1 MLEHCGSR
9 AAAQLWPVASPRGGG
24 RCRQRAPGGG
34 GRTPAPAIRPWRWRW
49 LLLLFLPSPLLLCD
63 RWGRAVCGVQ
73 RLTKRG
79 DQIGNQSSPGAG
91 WPGACLPATSRSG
104 RSRGMKQLLPFSP
117 RSCLGFYFYFSQDRV
132 AGEGSQG
139 RRRKERRQKASTG
152 MHGRKPCTRGGE
164 ERRDGQLREA
174 FVPAFFPAFSD
185 FYLASCLLP
194 SCSAS
199 VVRCAACTPQ
209 SMV

>member
-1 MLEHCGSR
+1 MWMGRGGPGQTAKGKSVLHSLVVSRREVWWMGSVGLGHCGSR
-9 AAAQLWPVASPRGGG
+9 AAAQLWPVASPWGGG

-34 GRTPAPAIRPWRWRW
+34 GRTPAPAVRPWSWRW

-63 RWGRAVCGVQ
+63 RWGRAVCRVQ

-139 RRRKERRQKASTG
+139 R
-152 MHGRKPCTRGGE
+152 
-164 ERRDGQLREA
+164 
-174 FVPAFFPAFSD
+174 
-185 FYLASCLLP
+185 
-194 SCSAS
+194 
-199 VVRCAACTPQ
+199 
-209 SMV
+209 